1 MKRTYVLLAAMLWL
15 LPLTQSAATSAN
27 AIAATSANAVAADC
41 QKPLLVP
48 EHIEPPFWWVGME
61 TPLQLMLHG
70 TGLGMGT
77 VESTTPGLE
86 VTAVHKADSP
96 NYLFLD
102 IRISSEARPGTYTL
116 RWTEEGVSTQAR
128 SRTRTQP

>member
-61 TPLQLMLHG
+61 TP
-70 TGLGMGT
+70 
-77 VESTTPGLE
+77 
-86 VTAVHKADSP
+86 
-96 NYLFLD
+96 F
-102 IRISSEARPGTYTL
+102 
-116 RWTEEGVSTQAR
+116 
-128 SRTRTQP
+128 